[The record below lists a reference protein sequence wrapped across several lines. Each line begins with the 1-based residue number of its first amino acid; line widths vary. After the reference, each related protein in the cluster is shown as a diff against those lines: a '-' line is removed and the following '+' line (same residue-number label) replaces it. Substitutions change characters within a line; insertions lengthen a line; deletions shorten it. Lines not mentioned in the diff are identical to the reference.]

1 VSDVIL
7 ISAQMPIVRSAAVA
21 ALLDALAA
29 LKFGAAAALLW
40 LCGRGAAA
48 RSLLGAW
55 TVCKTAATHLLLTAI
70 NTATLPLTA
79 INTATSVCIC

>member
-1 VSDVIL
+1 
-7 ISAQMPIVRSAAVA
+7 MRIVRSAALA

-40 LCGRGAAA
+40 ACGRGAAA

-55 TVCKTAATHLLLTAI
+55 TVRSLTIAHPAPVAPPLATVVMEGVLHHQGFSPAASCLGPARQR
-70 NTATLPLTA
+70 
-79 INTATSVCIC
+79 